1 MAITILQDHTDFITR
16 MLNMAIDHDLGM
28 PLNIRVLEE
37 IRRKTLVTK
46 LRGKLLT
53 MGQLQE
59 LASTASKGAESEA
72 IGRAAA
78 LAVEGDYEGWYCIAD
93 DEGKQW
99 LLENPVGPLI
109 TWNGGV
115 WWGRLK
121 GIEIQTEVVTHVSFK
136 PRKRERSGQRAAEQD
151 QQARGYAGAES
162 SGLRRPNVQPLG

>member
-1 MAITILQDHTDFITR
+1 MAITILQDHTDFIAR
-16 MLNMAIDHDLGM
+16 MLAMAMNHDLAM

-37 IRRKTLVTK
+37 IRKKSLVCK
-46 LRGKLLT
+46 YRSKLLT
-53 MGQLQE
+53 LGQLQE
-59 LASTASKGAESEA
+59 LANTAARGAESEA

-99 LLENPVGPLI
+99 LLDNPVGPLI

-121 GIEIQTEVVTHVSFK
+121 DIEIQTEVVTHVSFK
-136 PRKRERSGQRAAEQD
+136 LRKRERSGQRAAEQD
-151 QQARGYAGAES
+151 QQARGYTGAES